1 MIQSPLLLK
10 INNRLLWLR
19 RKINSQIL
27 ETNQKLKARREKL
40 RQMLQLFK
48 LLLDLGWKA
57 LVLKSRKLDDIKPE
71 AYTMWN
77 VCHKNLN
84 KIHAFL
90 S

>member
-1 MIQSPLLLK
+1 
-10 INNRLLWLR
+10 
-19 RKINSQIL
+19 
-27 ETNQKLKARREKL
+27 
-40 RQMLQLFK
+40 MLQLFK